1 MKRPRTLEDWRAAIE
16 RAGATLRK
24 EGAGFRFAPC
34 PACGGGSRD
43 SAWVRPGRAGVLA
56 GCNGG
61 CKLPALAGALFPT
74 PGRRAPAPPPGGYA
88 RLDRASGPPSD
99 GADFPALAE
108 TLAETL
114 TLGPGARQW
123 IAGRGLDPDRL
134 AGCGW
139 RSVESPE
146 ARAILRAARRESGA
160 GLPGAAWTALR
171 EGRPL
176 LVMPLFDGDGRPASV
191 RVRALLDGGGPKSLR
206 GPKSLPGDTGRLIGG
221 PWDIARTL
229 HICEGESD
237 TATLAAAGAEAVA
250 GLPGAGSLHE
260 QAVALA
266 RRVEAR
272 GLALWMDGDESGRNA
287 AAALAAKL
295 AAVGVDSRPV
305 FFAPGMDCNDLWRAD
320 PGQLRAAVQRM
331 EATKWPKRQ
340 QAA

>member
-1 MKRPRTLEDWRAAIE
+1 M
-16 RAGATLRK
+16 
-24 EGAGFRFAPC
+24 
-34 PACGGGSRD
+34 
-43 SAWVRPGRAGVLA
+43 
-56 GCNGG
+56 
-61 CKLPALAGALFPT
+61 
-74 PGRRAPAPPPGGYA
+74 
-88 RLDRASGPPSD
+88 
-99 GADFPALAE
+99 
-108 TLAETL
+108 
-114 TLGPGARQW
+114 
-123 IAGRGLDPDRL
+123 
-134 AGCGW
+134 
-139 RSVESPE
+139 ESPE
-146 ARAILRAARRESGA
+146 ARATLRRALEESGAHLPRAAR
-160 GLPGAAWTALR
+160 P
-171 EGRPL
+171 PL
-176 LVMPLFDGDGRPASV
+176 LILPTFDGDGRPESV
-191 RVRALLDGGGPKSLR
+191 RVRSLDGGPAL
-206 GPKSLPGDTGRLIGG
+206 SLPGDRGRLIGG

-272 GLALWMDGDESGRNA
+272 GVGLWMDGDESGRNA